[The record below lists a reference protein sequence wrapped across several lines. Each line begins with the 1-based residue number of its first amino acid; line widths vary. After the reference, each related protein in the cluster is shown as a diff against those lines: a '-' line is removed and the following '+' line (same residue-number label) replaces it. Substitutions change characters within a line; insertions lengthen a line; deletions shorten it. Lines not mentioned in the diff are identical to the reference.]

1 MKRMLF
7 LFMAMLIATSA
18 FAIVDPD
25 DDMMGFY
32 FDLEGYY
39 PCIDGVAAYST
50 HNLFLILTR
59 PTADEIFGFEAGY
72 TIEGEGMVL
81 SVEFSV
87 DNFINVGTNDNMIV
101 GFGEPLPTT
110 PVTLLASLSVMYMDT
125 TMGPLDFFL
134 HGSEPSSMDPLY
146 PVVLLDGGVLQSMG
160 LSAAEGPTA
169 QFNGGCIVVATDNVS
184 FDSIKSLYR

>member
-7 LFMAMLIATSA
+7 LLMAMLIAASA

-32 FDLEGYY
+32 FDLEADY
-39 PCIDGVAAYST
+39 PCIEDAAPYST
-50 HNLFLILTR
+50 HDLFLIVTR
-59 PTADEIFGFEAGY
+59 PTFDEILGFEAGF

-87 DNFINVGTNDNMIV
+87 ENFINVGTNDNMIV

-110 PVTLLASLSVMYMDT
+110 PATLLATLSVMYMDT
-125 TMGPLDFFL
+125 TMGPLFFYL

-160 LSAAEGPTA
+160 ISAAVGPTA
-169 QFNGGCIVVATDNVS
+169 QVNGGCLVVATDNVS